1 MTAISGLPP
10 IRPPGPQD
18 VGVTPGKPQQTAA
31 PATPTTALGVDTV
44 AYDAI
49 VAMVTRAIA
58 SLPPGMALSSF
69 IATVARVTAE
79 VEAQLAA
86 RPAAGQGD
94 PSSATPAPTT
104 PPATTLSEAIAQ
116 RLAATIAADPATAR
130 STIAD
135 PLQPT
140 PTTPAEVS
148 ARDLAL
154 AAAAMLGGRIDPDR
168 PTSTSLPLAT
178 DPDRDLASTEQP
190 MRDRL
195 YLLDPQF
202 DDPAYP
208 GRSFYCRDCLTLDGL
223 LARFPDKASL
233 LDVVRIPYP
242 RPRDAVVAV
251 AGEAHQ
257 NLPLLVLTPGADPAL
272 ADGRHDGTYFVA
284 DLKRL
289 LHALHVRHGFPE
301 AHP

>member
-1 MTAISGLPP
+1 MTTISGLPP

-18 VGVTPGKPQQTAA
+18 VGVTPGKPQPPAN
-31 PATPTTALGVDTV
+31 PATPTTALGIDTV

-86 RPAAGQGD
+86 RPQPDGQGAA
-94 PSSATPAPTT
+94 PTATPTPGSATP
-104 PPATTLSEAIAQ
+104 PPEAVA
-116 RLAATIAADPATAR
+116 RALTAAFAADPAAAR
-130 STIAD
+130 AAIAD
-135 PLQPT
+135 PLQPPPAT
-140 PTTPAEVS
+140 PVEVS

-154 AAAAMLGGRIDPDR
+154 AAAALMGARVDRDR
-168 PTSTSLPLAT
+168 PIPTSDRLAT
-178 DPDRDLASTEQP
+178 DPDRDALPTEQP

-195 YLLDPQF
+195 YLLDPSF
-202 DDPAYP
+202 TDPAYP
-208 GRSFYCRDCLTLDGL
+208 DRTFYCRDCITIDGL
-223 LARFPDKASL
+223 LARFPDKATM
-233 LDVVRIPYP
+233 LDIVRVPYP

-251 AGEAHQ
+251 VGEAHQ
-257 NLPLLVLTPGADPAL
+257 NLPLLVLSANADPAL
-272 ADGRHDGTYFVA
+272 ADGRHDGTYFVS
-284 DLKRL
+284 DPKGL